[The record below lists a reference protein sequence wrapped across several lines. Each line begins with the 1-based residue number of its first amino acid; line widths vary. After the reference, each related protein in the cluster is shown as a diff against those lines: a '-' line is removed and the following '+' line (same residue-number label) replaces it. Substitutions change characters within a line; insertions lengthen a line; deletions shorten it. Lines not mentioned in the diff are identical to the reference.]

1 MHEFKK
7 ISGNHKNARAGIC
20 LTGSFSKEKNKNIIR
35 DTKIAPG
42 DNSRSNF
49 VYTLKQSKY
58 FALLFINHLKNL
70 CSYEPTSEIQ
80 QISLFLR
87 LRWQ

>member
-35 DTKIAPG
+35 GTKIAPG
-42 DNSRSNF
+42 DNSRSDF
-49 VYTLKQSKY
+49 VYTLKEE
-58 FALLFINHLKNL
+58 
-70 CSYEPTSEIQ
+70 CSMNS
-80 QISLFLR
+80 SFLEF
-87 LRWQ
+87 